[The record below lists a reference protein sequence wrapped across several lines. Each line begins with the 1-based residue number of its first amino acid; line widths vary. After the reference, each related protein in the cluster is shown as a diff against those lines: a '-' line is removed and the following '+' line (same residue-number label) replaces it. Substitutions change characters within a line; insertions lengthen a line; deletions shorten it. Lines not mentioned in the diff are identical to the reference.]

1 MCAEPGLEFV
11 NSCLFFADRKTFS
24 VIHFA
29 GYLKSWP
36 PTKMGLQEDN
46 EDNGDS
52 CNLSCLVAVGKFV
65 PPFSPQSVPDSSNIQ
80 VRQTEFVSRHTT
92 DGKFTYVDQ
101 RYERKCIKM
110 YNLY

>member
-1 MCAEPGLEFV
+1 M

-110 YNLY
+110 YNMY